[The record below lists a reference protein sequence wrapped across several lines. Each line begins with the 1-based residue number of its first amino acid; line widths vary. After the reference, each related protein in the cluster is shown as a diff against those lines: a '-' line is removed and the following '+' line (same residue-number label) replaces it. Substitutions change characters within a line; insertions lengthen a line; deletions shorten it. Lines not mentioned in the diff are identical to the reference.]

1 MTRAQAN
8 HAIPVRPSL
17 LLAGGLSAVL
27 LMGCQ
32 TTDGWERDASEWRT
46 VDASYPTYATTR
58 NDADRWQSSSA
69 VPPPPVYNPQ
79 GTVQAYERR
88 AFPNESVTDAPAFEA
103 QTYAQ
108 QQEALT
114 AQRLAEQQ
122 AIRAREARRDSFFD
136 RHLADVPRQTLQPQ
150 AQPVAYRRE
159 DIVRQP
165 LMVAEQGGASPIL
178 PAAEADQRYS
188 VSGIPPM
195 PTARAGECYALVRK
209 PARYR
214 TVSRQ
219 VETSPAHERLVT
231 QPARTVTETQQVV
244 VREAYEE
251 MRTVPAQFRDV
262 TERVLVRPARMVW
275 KPGRGPIERID
286 HATGEIM
293 CLVEEPAEYKT
304 VTRRVMVQP
313 AQVQRVTVPAE
324 VRSVPVQRVVQ
335 PAQAQRVSVPPQYG
349 TVQTEELV
357 EQARLEWRPVLC
369 ETNMSPGMIRR
380 LQQALQARG
389 FNPGPID
396 GVVGRQTMEAVNAF
410 QRSNGLPVD
419 RYLNMETVRAL
430 GIA

>member
-1 MTRAQAN
+1 MARVEARTTRSCLM
-8 HAIPVRPSL
+8 VV
-17 LLAGGLSAVL
+17 GGLTASL

-32 TTDGWERDASEWRT
+32 TTDGWERDASEWSA
-46 VDASYPTYATTR
+46 VESGYPTYVTSR
-58 NDADRWQSSSA
+58 DVADRWQPSNA

-79 GTVQAYERR
+79 GTVEAYERR
-88 AFPNESVTDAPAFEA
+88 AFPNESATSAPAFEP
-103 QTYAQ
+103 QTYAR

-122 AIRAREARRDSFFD
+122 AIRARQARRDSFFD
-136 RHLADVPRQTLQPQ
+136 RHLADVPRQVSQPS
-150 AQPVAYRRE
+150 ARPVGYRRE
-159 DIVRQP
+159 DIVREP
-165 LMVAEQGGASPIL
+165 RMVASQTASTPIL
-178 PAAEADQRYS
+178 PAADADQRYS
-188 VSGIPPM
+188 VTGIPPM

-219 VETSPAHERLVT
+219 VETAPGHERLVT

-275 KPGRGPIERID
+275 KRGRGPIERID

-293 CLVEEPAEYKT
+293 CLVEEPAEYRT

-324 VRSVPVQRVVQ
+324 VRNVPVQRVVQ
-335 PAQAQRVSVPPQYG
+335 PAQAQRVAVPPQYG

-357 EQARLEWRPVLC
+357 EPARLEWRPVLC
-369 ETNMSPGMIRR
+369 ETNMTPGMIQR

-396 GVVGRQTMEAVNAF
+396 GVIGQRTMEAVNAF
-410 QRSNGLPVD
+410 QRANGLPVD

>member
-1 MTRAQAN
+1 MACAYATS
-8 HAIPVRPSL
+8 IRPRQIVAS
-17 LLAGGLSAVL
+17 GLMMAL

-32 TTDGWERDASEWRT
+32 TTDGWERDASDWSAVE
-46 VDASYPTYATTR
+46 SGSPTYVTTQ
-58 NDADRWQSSSA
+58 DYADRWQPANS

-88 AFPNESVTDAPAFEA
+88 AFPNEAVSDAPAFEP
-103 QTYAQ
+103 QTYAR

-122 AIRAREARRDSFFD
+122 ALRAREARRDSFFD
-136 RHLADVPRQTLQPQ
+136 RHLADVPRQSMQAQPQ
-150 AQPVAYRRE
+150 SQPVAYRRE

-165 LMVAEQGGASPIL
+165 LMVADNRSATPIL
-178 PAAEADQRYS
+178 PAAEADNRYA
-188 VSGIPPM
+188 VTGIPPM

-209 PARYR
+209 PAQYR

-219 VETSPAHERLVT
+219 VETSPAHERLVS

-251 MRTVPAQFRDV
+251 TRTIPAQFRDV
-262 TERVLVRPARMVW
+262 TERVMVRPARMVW
-275 KPGRGPIERID
+275 KRGRGPVERID

-304 VTRRVMVQP
+304 VSRRVMVQP

-335 PAQAQRVSVPPQYG
+335 PAQTQRVNVPPQFG

-369 ETNMSPGMIRR
+369 ETNMTRDMVRS
-380 LQQALQARG
+380 LQQTLQARG
-389 FNPGPID
+389 FNPGAID
-396 GVVGRQTMEAVNAF
+396 GVIGRQTMEAVNAY
-410 QRSNGLPVD
+410 QRANGLPVD
-419 RYLNMETVRAL
+419 RYLNMETVRSL
-430 GIA
+430 GVA